1 MREGSLARSL
11 DAYSSSTTNH
21 SSERMTWWRR
31 LVSGSSG
38 RDKRKTDFLSEALDL
53 ESRGDY
59 ANALTSYRLALRE
72 RPDDLRVL
80 QNIAIAF
87 SKTGQPEE
95 AIRTYRRALEL
106 APDLAG
112 AHYGL
117 AFLLLKRGDTARA
130 AMHLDHYLHSSP
142 NDPESAEFRAHAERT
157 LDRLKGITPADGIPR
172 IADEWQEQSNDDGE
186 SSNGNPYPRGY

>member
-1 MREGSLARSL
+1 M
-11 DAYSSSTTNH
+11 
-21 SSERMTWWRR
+21 
-31 LVSGSSG
+31 
-38 RDKRKTDFLSEALDL
+38 DFLAEALDL
-53 ESRGDY
+53 ESRGDF

-87 SKTGQPEE
+87 SKTRQPEE

-117 AFLLLKRGDTARA
+117 AFLLLKRGDTTHAGLHLEAYLGNSSDTDA
-130 AMHLDHYLHSSP
+130 ASIR
-142 NDPESAEFRAHAERT
+142 FREHAQQT
-157 LDRLKGITPADGIPR
+157 LDGLKSVGGANEHGEATHNSP
-172 IADEWQEQSNDDGE
+172 SDDQV
-186 SSNGNPYPRGY
+186 S